1 MLILKKKASVTV
13 SEDRYQKGLEYLEKM
28 NPDSFK
34 VLEKNLEDVA
44 PDMAR
49 YVAEFAYGDIYCRP
63 GLDFKTREL
72 VTIAAITTLGSAQT
86 QLKSHIHG
94 ALNVGCTPQEII
106 EVIIQMAVYAGFPK
120 ALNGLF
126 SANEVFTERKEKLD
140 E

>member
-1 MLILKKKASVTV
+1 MTV

-63 GLDFKTREL
+63 GWILKLGVSDHCRHNHLGKCPNP
-72 VTIAAITTLGSAQT
+72 AKAIYMVL
-86 QLKSHIHG
+86 
-94 ALNVGCTPQEII
+94 
-106 EVIIQMAVYAGFPK
+106 
-120 ALNGLF
+120 
-126 SANEVFTERKEKLD
+126 
-140 E
+140 

>member
-1 MLILKKKASVTV
+1 MLRRKKWASVTV
-13 SEDRYQKGLEYLEKM
+13 SVDRYQKGIEYLEKM

-34 VLEKNLEDVA
+34 ILKKELEDVA

-49 YVAEFAYGDIYCRP
+49 YVAEFAYGDIYFRP

-72 VTIAAITTLGSAQT
+72 VTIAAITTLGCAQT

-94 ALNVGCTPQEII
+94 ALNAGCTPQEII

-120 ALNGLF
+120 ALNGLY
-126 SANEVFTERKEKLD
+126 SADEVFTERNEKLD